1 MDNNYIKTRQGTFP
15 VTVFEKDIYDVNL
28 PKYLENDIKALLKGI
43 KENST
48 LLDCLMDEVYGSI
61 NGAYWDGQISEEHSN
76 HLREKY
82 LLLSCKE
89 SGDKN
94 VR

>member
-1 MDNNYIKTRQGTFP
+1 MKKSYIRTRQGIFP
-15 VTVFEKDIYDVNL
+15 VTVFEKDMYDVNL
-28 PKYLENDIKALLKGI
+28 PKYLGNDINALLKGI

-61 NGAYWDGQISEEHSN
+61 NSAYWDGQISEEHAN

>member
-1 MDNNYIKTRQGTFP
+1 MKKSYIRTRQGIFP
-15 VTVFEKDIYDVNL
+15 VTVFEKDMYDVNL
-28 PKYLENDIKALLKGI
+28 PKYLGNDINALLKGI

-61 NGAYWDGQISEEHSN
+61 NSAYWDGQISEEHAN

-82 LLLSCKE
+82 LLLNFRKD
-89 SGDKN
+89 DKN

>member
-1 MDNNYIKTRQGTFP
+1 MKNEYIKTRQGTFP
-15 VTVFEKDIYDVNL
+15 ISVFEKDMYDVNL
-28 PKYLENDIKALLKGI
+28 PKYLDDDIKALLKGI

-48 LLDCLMDEVYGSI
+48 LLDCLMDEVYSSI
-61 NGAYWDGQISEEHSN
+61 NGAYFDGRISEEHAD

-82 LLLSCKE
+82 LLLNFRE
-89 SGDKN
+89 GDID

>member
-1 MDNNYIKTRQGTFP
+1 MKKSYIRTRQGIFP
-15 VTVFEKDIYDVNL
+15 VTVFEKDMYDVNL
-28 PKYLENDIKALLKGI
+28 PKYLGNDINALLKGI

-61 NGAYWDGQISEEHSN
+61 NSAYWDGQISEEHAN

-89 SGDKN
+89 SGDKD

>member
-1 MDNNYIKTRQGTFP
+1 MKKSYIRTRQGIFP
-15 VTVFEKDIYDVNL
+15 VTVFEKDMYDVNL
-28 PKYLENDIKALLKGI
+28 PKYLGNDINVLLKGI

-61 NGAYWDGQISEEHSN
+61 NSAYWDGQISEEHAN

-82 LLLSCKE
+82 LLLSFRKD
-89 SGDKN
+89 DKN

>member
-1 MDNNYIKTRQGTFP
+1 MKLMNNKTDE
-15 VTVFEKDIYDVNL
+15 V
-28 PKYLENDIKALLKGI
+28 LKGI

-89 SGDKN
+89 SGDKD

>member
-1 MDNNYIKTRQGTFP
+1 MKKSYIRTRQGIFP
-15 VTVFEKDIYDVNL
+15 VTVFEKDMYDVNL
-28 PKYLENDIKALLKGI
+28 PKYLGNDINALLKGI

-61 NGAYWDGQISEEHSN
+61 NSAYWDGQISEEHAN

-89 SGDKN
+89 SDDKD
-94 VR
+94 VI

>member
-1 MDNNYIKTRQGTFP
+1 M
-15 VTVFEKDIYDVNL
+15 YDVNL

-61 NGAYWDGQISEEHSN
+61 NGAYWDEQISEEHAD

-82 LLLSCKE
+82 LLLNCKE
-89 SGDKN
+89 SGAKD

>member
-1 MDNNYIKTRQGTFP
+1 MKKSYIRTRQGIFP
-15 VTVFEKDIYDVNL
+15 VTVFEKDMYDVNL
-28 PKYLENDIKALLKGI
+28 PKYLGNDINALLKGI

-48 LLDCLMDEVYGSI
+48 LLDCLMDEVYGSF
-61 NGAYWDGQISEEHSN
+61 NSAYWDGQISEEHAN

>member
-1 MDNNYIKTRQGTFP
+1 MKKSYIRTRQGIFP
-15 VTVFEKDIYDVNL
+15 VTVFEKDMYDVNL
-28 PKYLENDIKALLKGI
+28 PKYLGNDINALLKGI

-61 NGAYWDGQISEEHSN
+61 NSAYWDGQISEEHAN

-82 LLLSCKE
+82 LLLSFRKD
-89 SGDKN
+89 DKN

>member
-1 MDNNYIKTRQGTFP
+1 M
-15 VTVFEKDIYDVNL
+15 YDVNL
-28 PKYLENDIKALLKGI
+28 PKYLENDI

-61 NGAYWDGQISEEHSN
+61 NVASWDGQISEDHAN

-82 LLLSCKE
+82 LLLTCKE
-89 SGDKN
+89 SGDKD

>member
-1 MDNNYIKTRQGTFP
+1 MKKSYIRTRQGIFP
-15 VTVFEKDIYDVNL
+15 VTIFEKDMYDVNL
-28 PKYLENDIKALLKGI
+28 PKYLGNDINALLKGI

-61 NGAYWDGQISEEHSN
+61 NSAYWDGQISEEHAN

>member
-1 MDNNYIKTRQGTFP
+1 MGKDYIKTRQGTFP
-15 VTVFEKDIYDVNL
+15 ITVFEKDMYDVNL
-28 PKYLENDIKALLKGI
+28 PKYLYDDIKALLIGI

-61 NGAYWDGQISEEHSN
+61 NGAYWDGQISEEHAD

-82 LLLSCKE
+82 LLLSSRKD
-89 SGDKN
+89 DKD